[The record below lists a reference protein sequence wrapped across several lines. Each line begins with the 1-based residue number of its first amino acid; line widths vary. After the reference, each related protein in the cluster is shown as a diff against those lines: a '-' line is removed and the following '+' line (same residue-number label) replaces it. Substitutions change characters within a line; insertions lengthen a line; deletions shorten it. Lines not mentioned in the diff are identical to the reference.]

1 MVELDAHI
9 DYVDD
14 TDHNEDKGETSP
26 EDQVVLSELEFKLTR
41 LGYVDM
47 FINQLLPKYLRS
59 IAVVPT
65 ILEMCDHLFAIG
77 FAILIFFLEPDIPAE
92 LSNECNDPE
101 EWNYGVGYE

>member
-1 MVELDAHI
+1 MVELDAHLG
-9 DYVDD
+9 YVEY

-26 EDQVVLSELEFKLTR
+26 EDQVVLSELEFKLAR

-65 ILEMCDHLFAIG
+65 ILEMCDHLFAVV
-77 FAILIFFLEPDIPAE
+77 FAVQIFFLEPDIPAE
-92 LSNECNDPE
+92 LCNKCNDPE